1 MTAAA
6 AEPKYISRLALQSNP
21 FSAEVTEAGLYM
33 GPEIKQRLDLVLH
46 LLRAS
51 DKIPLLYGTNGLGKT
66 TTLKALMNRGGDDLR
81 FCLIQAEPS
90 LTIQFMVSRCLQVFG
105 APQEST
111 LGSNNLQLLQQRLQQ
126 LQTLQIRPVLL
137 IDDISKLAEPL
148 LQQIKAWFDWQHEGH
163 YLWRAVVTDV
173 TADAM
178 VAQNERIQP
187 LLLGPIPQQETA
199 AYLLQRLQG
208 VGFNGDSPFDDK
220 ALIRFHRQSSGVPA
234 ALNHLAHKFL
244 LGQGKPVQLPLSF
257 KFPAIS
263 LRWNKWF
270 GLVPLGVLFALILFY
285 QQQIND
291 LFVADKNTIED
302 DVLNTDALTEDLPMV
317 VVDEPE
323 ELTSVAEADRQE
335 LVELLEE
342 LEQADVE
349 AEPTTDSAVEPEIET
364 ITPADEEES
373 EPEPEPKQE
382 VTAEVVFEPVEII
395 EQPSQPADSEESI
408 ADVGMVNDDLSSE
421 TEKMTSETADE
432 EKVEPTSPP
441 EQINPPVELI
451 PEPATTTEKA
461 DTAFSELVDTTL
473 KDKEW
478 ILQQS
483 ATDFTFQLMGTWD
496 RAEVDNFVEKNELT
510 GNVAVFESMRNGEV
524 WYAVIYGVYPSKQVA
539 MRDSQQWPS
548 PLNKISAWLRRYD
561 GVQKQII
568 DKAPDR

>member
-21 FSAEVTEAGLYM
+21 FSTEVTEAGLYM

-51 DKIPLLYGTNGLGKT
+51 DKIPLLYGTHGLGKT

-148 LQQIKAWFDWQHEGH
+148 LQQLKAWFDWQHEGN

-178 VAQNERIQP
+178 AAQNERIQP

-220 ALIRFHRQSSGVPA
+220 ALIRFYRQSSGVPA

-244 LGQGKPVQLPLSF
+244 LGQGKPVQLPFSF
-257 KFPAIS
+257 KFPAVS

-291 LFVADKNTIED
+291 LFVADKSTIED

-342 LEQADVE
+342 LEQADIE
-349 AEPTTDSAVEPEIET
+349 AEPTTDSDVEPAIETISPTDEVEPE
-364 ITPADEEES
+364 
-373 EPEPEPKQE
+373 QE
-382 VTAEVVFEPVEII
+382 VAADVLLDPVEII
-395 EQPSQPADSEESI
+395 EQPSQTADSEESI
-408 ADVGMVNDDLSSE
+408 ADVVTVNDDSSSE
-421 TEKMTSETADE
+421 IEKVTSETAE
-432 EKVEPTSPP
+432 EQEVEPPSPT
-441 EQINPPVELI
+441 EQNNPPVELI

-461 DTAFSELVDTTL
+461 NTAFSDLVDTTL

-478 ILQQS
+478 IMQQS

-496 RAEVDNFVEKNELT
+496 RAEVDSFVQKNELT

-548 PLNKISAWLRRYD
+548 PLNKISPWLRRYD

>member
-51 DKIPLLYGTNGLGKT
+51 DKIPLLYGSNGLGKT

-148 LQQIKAWFDWQHEGH
+148 LQQLKTWFDWQHEGN

-173 TADAM
+173 TADVMAS
-178 VAQNERIQP
+178 QNERIQP

-208 VGFNGDSPFDDK
+208 VGFNGDSPFDNK

-244 LGQGKPVQLPLSF
+244 LGQGKPVQLPFSF
-257 KFPAIS
+257 KFPAVS

-270 GLVPLGVLFALILFY
+270 GLVPLGVLFALVLFY

-291 LFVADKNTIED
+291 LFVADKSTIED

-342 LEQADVE
+342 LEQTDIE
-349 AEPTTDSAVEPEIET
+349 AEPTTDSDVEAAIET
-364 ITPADEEES
+364 ISPTDEV
-373 EPEPEPKQE
+373 EPEPEQE
-382 VTAEVVFEPVEII
+382 VAADVLLDPVEII
-395 EQPSQPADSEESI
+395 EQPSQTADSEESI
-408 ADVGMVNDDLSSE
+408 ADVVTVNDDSSSE
-421 TEKMTSETADE
+421 IETVTSETAE
-432 EKVEPTSPP
+432 EQEVEPPSTP
-441 EQINPPVELI
+441 EQINPPIELI

-461 DTAFSELVDTTL
+461 DTAFSDLVDTTL

-478 ILQQS
+478 IMQQS

-496 RAEVDNFVEKNELT
+496 RSEVDSFVEKNELT

-539 MRDSQQWPS
+539 MRDSQQWSS
-548 PLNKISAWLRRYD
+548 PLNKISPWLRRYD

>member
-148 LQQIKAWFDWQHEGH
+148 LQQLKTWFDWQHEGN

-173 TADAM
+173 TADVMAS
-178 VAQNERIQP
+178 QNERIQP

-208 VGFNGDSPFDDK
+208 VGFNGDSPFDNN

-244 LGQGKPVQLPLSF
+244 LGQGKPVQLPFSF
-257 KFPAIS
+257 KFPAVS
-263 LRWNKWF
+263 LRWDKWF
-270 GLVPLGVLFALILFY
+270 GLVPLGVLFALVLFY

-291 LFVADKNTIED
+291 LFVADKSTIED

-342 LEQADVE
+342 LEQTDIE
-349 AEPTTDSAVEPEIET
+349 AEPTTDSDVEAAIET
-364 ITPADEEES
+364 ISPTDEV
-373 EPEPEPKQE
+373 EPEPEQE
-382 VTAEVVFEPVEII
+382 VAADVLLDPVEII
-395 EQPSQPADSEESI
+395 EQPSQTADSEESI
-408 ADVGMVNDDLSSE
+408 ADVVTVNDDSSSE
-421 TEKMTSETADE
+421 IEKVTSETAE
-432 EKVEPTSPP
+432 EQEVEPPSTP
-441 EQINPPVELI
+441 EQINPPIELI

-461 DTAFSELVDTTL
+461 DTAFSDLVDTTL

-478 ILQQS
+478 IMQQS

-496 RAEVDNFVEKNELT
+496 RSEVDSFVEKNELT

-539 MRDSQQWPS
+539 MRDSQQWSS
-548 PLNKISAWLRRYD
+548 PLNKISPWLRRYD

>member
-148 LQQIKAWFDWQHEGH
+148 LQQLKTWFDWQHEGN

-173 TADAM
+173 TADVMAS
-178 VAQNERIQP
+178 QNERIQP

-208 VGFNGDSPFDDK
+208 VGFNGDSPFDNN

-244 LGQGKPVQLPLSF
+244 LGQGKPVQLPFSF
-257 KFPAIS
+257 KFPAVS
-263 LRWNKWF
+263 LRWDKWF
-270 GLVPLGVLFALILFY
+270 GLVPLGVLFALVLFY

-291 LFVADKNTIED
+291 LFVADKSTIED

-342 LEQADVE
+342 LEQTDIE
-349 AEPTTDSAVEPEIET
+349 AEPTTDSDVEAAIET
-364 ITPADEEES
+364 ISPTDEV
-373 EPEPEPKQE
+373 EPEPEQE
-382 VTAEVVFEPVEII
+382 VAADVLLDPVEII
-395 EQPSQPADSEESI
+395 EQPSQTADSEESI
-408 ADVGMVNDDLSSE
+408 ADVVTVNDDSSSE
-421 TEKMTSETADE
+421 IEKVTSETA
-432 EKVEPTSPP
+432 
-441 EQINPPVELI
+441 
-451 PEPATTTEKA
+451 
-461 DTAFSELVDTTL
+461 FSDLVDTTL

-478 ILQQS
+478 IMQQS

-496 RAEVDNFVEKNELT
+496 RSEVDSFVEKNELT

-539 MRDSQQWPS
+539 MRDSQQWSS
-548 PLNKISAWLRRYD
+548 PLNKISPWLRRYD

>member
-1 MTAAA
+1 
-6 AEPKYISRLALQSNP
+6 
-21 FSAEVTEAGLYM
+21 
-33 GPEIKQRLDLVLH
+33 
-46 LLRAS
+46 
-51 DKIPLLYGTNGLGKT
+51 
-66 TTLKALMNRGGDDLR
+66 
-81 FCLIQAEPS
+81 
-90 LTIQFMVSRCLQVFG
+90 
-105 APQEST
+105 
-111 LGSNNLQLLQQRLQQ
+111 LQQRLQQ

-148 LQQIKAWFDWQHEGH
+148 LQQLKTWFDWQHEGN

-173 TADAM
+173 TADVMAS
-178 VAQNERIQP
+178 QNERIQP

-208 VGFNGDSPFDDK
+208 VGFNGDSPFDNK

-244 LGQGKPVQLPLSF
+244 LGQGKPVQLPFSF
-257 KFPAIS
+257 KFPAVS

-270 GLVPLGVLFALILFY
+270 GLVPLGVLFALVLFY

-291 LFVADKNTIED
+291 LFVADKSTIED

-342 LEQADVE
+342 LEQTDIE
-349 AEPTTDSAVEPEIET
+349 AEPTTDSDVEAAIET
-364 ITPADEEES
+364 ISPTDEV
-373 EPEPEPKQE
+373 EPEPEQE
-382 VTAEVVFEPVEII
+382 VAADVLLDPVEII
-395 EQPSQPADSEESI
+395 EQPSQTADSEESI
-408 ADVGMVNDDLSSE
+408 ADVVTVNDDSSSE
-421 TEKMTSETADE
+421 IETVTSETAE
-432 EKVEPTSPP
+432 EQEVEPPSTP

-461 DTAFSELVDTTL
+461 DTAFSDLVDTTL

-478 ILQQS
+478 IMQQS

-496 RAEVDNFVEKNELT
+496 RSEVDSFVEKNELT

-539 MRDSQQWPS
+539 MRDSQQWSS
-548 PLNKISAWLRRYD
+548 PLNKISPWLRRYD

>member
-1 MTAAA
+1 
-6 AEPKYISRLALQSNP
+6 
-21 FSAEVTEAGLYM
+21 M

-148 LQQIKAWFDWQHEGH
+148 LQQLKTWFDWQHEGN

-173 TADAM
+173 TADVMAS
-178 VAQNERIQP
+178 QNERIQP

-208 VGFNGDSPFDDK
+208 VGFNGDSPFDNK

-244 LGQGKPVQLPLSF
+244 LGQGKPVQLPFSF
-257 KFPAIS
+257 KFPAVS

-270 GLVPLGVLFALILFY
+270 GLVPLGVLFALVLFY

-291 LFVADKNTIED
+291 LFVADKSTIED

-342 LEQADVE
+342 LEQTDIE
-349 AEPTTDSAVEPEIET
+349 AEPTTDSDVEAAIET
-364 ITPADEEES
+364 ISPTDEV
-373 EPEPEPKQE
+373 EPEPEQE
-382 VTAEVVFEPVEII
+382 VAADVLLDPVEII
-395 EQPSQPADSEESI
+395 EQPSQTADSEESI
-408 ADVGMVNDDLSSE
+408 ADVVTVNDDSSSE
-421 TEKMTSETADE
+421 IEKVTSETAE
-432 EKVEPTSPP
+432 EQEVEPPSTP
-441 EQINPPVELI
+441 EQINPPIELI
-451 PEPATTTEKA
+451 PVPATTTEKA
-461 DTAFSELVDTTL
+461 DTAFSDLVDTTL

-478 ILQQS
+478 IMQQS

-496 RAEVDNFVEKNELT
+496 RSEVDSFVEKNELT

-539 MRDSQQWPS
+539 MRDSQQWSS
-548 PLNKISAWLRRYD
+548 PLNKISPWLRRYD

>member
-1 MTAAA
+1 
-6 AEPKYISRLALQSNP
+6 
-21 FSAEVTEAGLYM
+21 M

-51 DKIPLLYGTNGLGKT
+51 DKIPLLYGSNGLGKT

-148 LQQIKAWFDWQHEGH
+148 LQQLKTWFDWQHEGN

-173 TADAM
+173 TADVMAS
-178 VAQNERIQP
+178 QNERIQP

-208 VGFNGDSPFDDK
+208 VGFNGDSPFDNK

-244 LGQGKPVQLPLSF
+244 LGQGKPVQLPFSF
-257 KFPAIS
+257 KFPAVS

-270 GLVPLGVLFALILFY
+270 GLVPLGVLFALVLFY

-291 LFVADKNTIED
+291 LFVADKSTIED

-342 LEQADVE
+342 LEQTDIE
-349 AEPTTDSAVEPEIET
+349 AEPTTDSDVEAAIET
-364 ITPADEEES
+364 ISPTDEV
-373 EPEPEPKQE
+373 EPEPEQE
-382 VTAEVVFEPVEII
+382 VAADVLLDPVEII
-395 EQPSQPADSEESI
+395 EQPSQTADSEESI
-408 ADVGMVNDDLSSE
+408 ADVVTVNDDSSSE
-421 TEKMTSETADE
+421 IEKVTSETAE
-432 EKVEPTSPP
+432 EQEVEPPSTP
-441 EQINPPVELI
+441 EQINPPIELI

-461 DTAFSELVDTTL
+461 DTAFSDLVDTTL

-478 ILQQS
+478 IMQQS

-496 RAEVDNFVEKNELT
+496 RSEVDSFVEKNELT

-539 MRDSQQWPS
+539 MRDSQQWSS
-548 PLNKISAWLRRYD
+548 PLNKISPWLRRYD

>member
-51 DKIPLLYGTNGLGKT
+51 DKIPLLYGSNGLGKT

-148 LQQIKAWFDWQHEGH
+148 LQQLKTWFDWKHEGN

-173 TADAM
+173 TADVMAS
-178 VAQNERIQP
+178 QNERIQP

-208 VGFNGDSPFDDK
+208 VGFNGDSPFDNK

-244 LGQGKPVQLPLSF
+244 LGQGKPVQLPFSF
-257 KFPAIS
+257 KFPAVS

-270 GLVPLGVLFALILFY
+270 GLVPLGVLFALVLFY

-291 LFVADKNTIED
+291 LFVADKSTIED

-342 LEQADVE
+342 LEQTDIE
-349 AEPTTDSAVEPEIET
+349 AEPTTDSDVEAAIET
-364 ITPADEEES
+364 ISPTDEV
-373 EPEPEPKQE
+373 EPEPEQE
-382 VTAEVVFEPVEII
+382 VAADVLLDPVEII
-395 EQPSQPADSEESI
+395 EQPSQTADSEESI
-408 ADVGMVNDDLSSE
+408 ADVVTVNDDSSSE
-421 TEKMTSETADE
+421 IEKVTSETAE
-432 EKVEPTSPP
+432 EQEVEPPSTP
-441 EQINPPVELI
+441 EQINPPIELI

-461 DTAFSELVDTTL
+461 DTAFSDLVDTTL

-478 ILQQS
+478 IMQQS

-496 RAEVDNFVEKNELT
+496 RSEVDSFVEKNELT

-539 MRDSQQWPS
+539 MRDSQQWSS
-548 PLNKISAWLRRYD
+548 PLNKISPWLRRYD

>member
-51 DKIPLLYGTNGLGKT
+51 DKIPLLYGSNGLGKT

-148 LQQIKAWFDWQHEGH
+148 LQQLKTWFDWQHEGN

-173 TADAM
+173 TADVMAS
-178 VAQNERIQP
+178 QNERIQP

-208 VGFNGDSPFDDK
+208 VGFNGDSPFDNK

-244 LGQGKPVQLPLSF
+244 LGQGKPVQLPFSF
-257 KFPAIS
+257 KFPAVS

-270 GLVPLGVLFALILFY
+270 GLVPLGVLFALVLFY

-291 LFVADKNTIED
+291 LFVADKSTIED

-342 LEQADVE
+342 LEQTDIE
-349 AEPTTDSAVEPEIET
+349 AEPTTDSDVEAAIET
-364 ITPADEEES
+364 ISPTDEV
-373 EPEPEPKQE
+373 EPEPEQE
-382 VTAEVVFEPVEII
+382 VAADVLLDPVEII
-395 EQPSQPADSEESI
+395 EQPSQTADSEESI
-408 ADVGMVNDDLSSE
+408 ADVVTVNDDSSSE
-421 TEKMTSETADE
+421 IEKVTSETAE
-432 EKVEPTSPP
+432 EQEVEPPSTP
-441 EQINPPVELI
+441 EQINPPIELI

-461 DTAFSELVDTTL
+461 DTAFSDLVDTTL

-478 ILQQS
+478 IMQQS

-496 RAEVDNFVEKNELT
+496 RSEVDSFVEKNELT

-539 MRDSQQWPS
+539 MRDSQQWSS
-548 PLNKISAWLRRYD
+548 PLNKISVSEKIPFSSKPERSF
-561 GVQKQII
+561 
-568 DKAPDR
+568 

>member
-51 DKIPLLYGTNGLGKT
+51 DKIPLLYGSNGLGKT

-90 LTIQFMVSRCLQVFG
+90 LTIQFMVSSCLQVFG

-148 LQQIKAWFDWQHEGH
+148 LQQLKTWFDWQHEGN

-173 TADAM
+173 TADVMAS
-178 VAQNERIQP
+178 QNERIQP

-208 VGFNGDSPFDDK
+208 VGFNGDSPFDNK

-244 LGQGKPVQLPLSF
+244 LGQGKPVQLPFSF
-257 KFPAIS
+257 KFPAVS

-270 GLVPLGVLFALILFY
+270 GLVPLGVLFALVLFY

-291 LFVADKNTIED
+291 LFVADKSTIED
-302 DVLNTDALTEDLPMV
+302 DVLNTDALTENLPMV

-342 LEQADVE
+342 LEQTDIE
-349 AEPTTDSAVEPEIET
+349 AEPTTDSDVEAAIET
-364 ITPADEEES
+364 ISPTDEV
-373 EPEPEPKQE
+373 EPEPEQE
-382 VTAEVVFEPVEII
+382 VAADVLLDPVEII
-395 EQPSQPADSEESI
+395 EQPSQTADSEESI
-408 ADVGMVNDDLSSE
+408 ADVDTVNDDSSSE
-421 TEKMTSETADE
+421 TEKVTSETADE
-432 EKVEPTSPP
+432 QEVEPPSPP

-461 DTAFSELVDTTL
+461 DTAFSDLVDTTL

-478 ILQQS
+478 IMQQS

-496 RAEVDNFVEKNELT
+496 RAEVDSFVEKNELT
-510 GNVAVFESMRNGEV
+510 GNVAVFESIRNGEV

-539 MRDSQQWPS
+539 MRDSQQWSS
-548 PLNKISAWLRRYD
+548 PLNKISPWLRRYD

>member
-105 APQEST
+105 APQEIT

-148 LQQIKAWFDWQHEGH
+148 LQQLKTWFDWQHEGN

-173 TADAM
+173 TADVMAS
-178 VAQNERIQP
+178 QNERIQP

-208 VGFNGDSPFDDK
+208 VGFNGDSPFDNK

-244 LGQGKPVQLPLSF
+244 LGQGKPVQLPFSF
-257 KFPAIS
+257 KFPAVS

-270 GLVPLGVLFALILFY
+270 GLVPLGVLFALVLFY

-291 LFVADKNTIED
+291 LFVADKSTIED

-342 LEQADVE
+342 LEQTDIE
-349 AEPTTDSAVEPEIET
+349 AEPTTDSDVEAAIET
-364 ITPADEEES
+364 ISPTDEV
-373 EPEPEPKQE
+373 EPEPEQE
-382 VTAEVVFEPVEII
+382 VAADVLLDPVEII
-395 EQPSQPADSEESI
+395 EQPSQTADSEESI
-408 ADVGMVNDDLSSE
+408 ADVVTVNDDSSSE
-421 TEKMTSETADE
+421 IEKVTSETAE
-432 EKVEPTSPP
+432 EQEVEPPSTP
-441 EQINPPVELI
+441 EQINPPIELI

-461 DTAFSELVDTTL
+461 DTAFSDLVDTTL

-478 ILQQS
+478 IMQQS

-496 RAEVDNFVEKNELT
+496 RSEVDSFVEKNELT

-539 MRDSQQWPS
+539 MRDSQQWSS
-548 PLNKISAWLRRYD
+548 PLNKISPWLRRYD

>member
-51 DKIPLLYGTNGLGKT
+51 DKIPLLYGSNGLGKT

-148 LQQIKAWFDWQHEGH
+148 LQQLKTWFDWQHEGN

-173 TADAM
+173 TADVMAS
-178 VAQNERIQP
+178 QNERIQP

-208 VGFNGDSPFDDK
+208 VGFNGDSPFDNK

-244 LGQGKPVQLPLSF
+244 LGQGKPVQLPFSF
-257 KFPAIS
+257 KFPAVS

-270 GLVPLGVLFALILFY
+270 GLVPLGVLFALVLFY

-291 LFVADKNTIED
+291 LFVADKSTIED

-342 LEQADVE
+342 LEQTDIE
-349 AEPTTDSAVEPEIET
+349 AEPTTDSDVEAAIET
-364 ITPADEEES
+364 ISPTDEV
-373 EPEPEPKQE
+373 EPEPEQE
-382 VTAEVVFEPVEII
+382 VAADVLLDPVEII
-395 EQPSQPADSEESI
+395 EQPSQTADSEESI
-408 ADVGMVNDDLSSE
+408 ADVVTVNDDSSSE
-421 TEKMTSETADE
+421 IEKVTSETAE
-432 EKVEPTSPP
+432 EQEVEPPSTP
-441 EQINPPVELI
+441 EQINPPIELI

-461 DTAFSELVDTTL
+461 DTAFSDLVDTTL

-478 ILQQS
+478 IMQQS

-496 RAEVDNFVEKNELT
+496 RSEVDSFVEKNELT

-539 MRDSQQWPS
+539 MRDSQQWSS
-548 PLNKISAWLRRYD
+548 PLNKISPWLRRYD

>member
-148 LQQIKAWFDWQHEGH
+148 LQQLKTWFDWQHEGN

-173 TADAM
+173 TADVMAS
-178 VAQNERIQP
+178 QNERIQP

-208 VGFNGDSPFDDK
+208 VGFNGDSPFDNK

-244 LGQGKPVQLPLSF
+244 LGQGKPVQLPFSF
-257 KFPAIS
+257 KFPAVS

-270 GLVPLGVLFALILFY
+270 GLVPLGVLFALVLFY

-291 LFVADKNTIED
+291 LFVADKSTIED

-342 LEQADVE
+342 LEQTDIE
-349 AEPTTDSAVEPEIET
+349 AEPTTDSDVEAAIET
-364 ITPADEEES
+364 ISPTDEV
-373 EPEPEPKQE
+373 EPEPEQE
-382 VTAEVVFEPVEII
+382 VAADVLLDPVEII
-395 EQPSQPADSEESI
+395 EQPSQTADSEESI
-408 ADVGMVNDDLSSE
+408 ADVVTVNDDSSSE
-421 TEKMTSETADE
+421 IETVTSETAE
-432 EKVEPTSPP
+432 EQEVEPPSTP

-461 DTAFSELVDTTL
+461 DTAFSDLVDTTL

-478 ILQQS
+478 IMQQS

-496 RAEVDNFVEKNELT
+496 RSEVDSFVEKNELT

-539 MRDSQQWPS
+539 MRDSQQWSS
-548 PLNKISAWLRRYD
+548 PLNKISPWLRRYD

>member
-51 DKIPLLYGTNGLGKT
+51 DKIPLLYGSNGLGKT

-148 LQQIKAWFDWQHEGH
+148 LQQLKTWFDWQHEGN

-173 TADAM
+173 TADVMAS
-178 VAQNERIQP
+178 QNERIQP

-208 VGFNGDSPFDDK
+208 VGFNGDSPFDNK

-244 LGQGKPVQLPLSF
+244 LGQGKPVQLPFSF
-257 KFPAIS
+257 KFPAVS

-270 GLVPLGVLFALILFY
+270 GLVPLGVLFALVLFY

-291 LFVADKNTIED
+291 LFVADKSTIED

-342 LEQADVE
+342 LEQTDIE
-349 AEPTTDSAVEPEIET
+349 AEPTTDSDVEAAIET
-364 ITPADEEES
+364 ISPTDEV
-373 EPEPEPKQE
+373 EPEPEQE
-382 VTAEVVFEPVEII
+382 VAADVLLDPVEII
-395 EQPSQPADSEESI
+395 EQPSQTADSEESI
-408 ADVGMVNDDLSSE
+408 ADVVTVNDDSSSE
-421 TEKMTSETADE
+421 IEKVTSETAE
-432 EKVEPTSPP
+432 EQEVEPPSTP
-441 EQINPPVELI
+441 EQINPPIELI

-461 DTAFSELVDTTL
+461 DTAFSDLVDTTL

-478 ILQQS
+478 IMQQS

-496 RAEVDNFVEKNELT
+496 RSEVDSFVEKNELT
-510 GNVAVFESMRNGEV
+510 GNVAGFESMRNGEV

-539 MRDSQQWPS
+539 MRDSQQWSS
-548 PLNKISAWLRRYD
+548 PLNKISPWLRRYD

>member
-148 LQQIKAWFDWQHEGH
+148 LQQLKTWFDWQHEGN

-173 TADAM
+173 TADVMAS
-178 VAQNERIQP
+178 QNERIQP

-208 VGFNGDSPFDDK
+208 VGFNGDSPFDNK

-244 LGQGKPVQLPLSF
+244 LGQGKPVQLPFSF
-257 KFPAIS
+257 KFPAVS

-270 GLVPLGVLFALILFY
+270 GLVPLGVLFALVLFY

-291 LFVADKNTIED
+291 LFVADKSTIED

-342 LEQADVE
+342 LEQTDIE
-349 AEPTTDSAVEPEIET
+349 AEPTTDSDVEAAIET
-364 ITPADEEES
+364 ISPTDEV
-373 EPEPEPKQE
+373 EPEPEQE
-382 VTAEVVFEPVEII
+382 VAADVLLDPVEII
-395 EQPSQPADSEESI
+395 EQPSQTADSEESI
-408 ADVGMVNDDLSSE
+408 ADVVTVNDDSSSE
-421 TEKMTSETADE
+421 IETVTSETAE
-432 EKVEPTSPP
+432 EQEVEPPSTP
-441 EQINPPVELI
+441 EQINPPIELI

-461 DTAFSELVDTTL
+461 DTAFSDLVDTTL

-478 ILQQS
+478 IMQQS

-496 RAEVDNFVEKNELT
+496 RSEVDSFVEKNELT

-539 MRDSQQWPS
+539 MRDSQQWSS
-548 PLNKISAWLRRYD
+548 PLNKISPWLRRYD

>member
-148 LQQIKAWFDWQHEGH
+148 LQQLKTWFDWQHEGN

-173 TADAM
+173 TADVMAS
-178 VAQNERIQP
+178 QNERIQP

-208 VGFNGDSPFDDK
+208 VGFNGDSPFDNK

-244 LGQGKPVQLPLSF
+244 LGQGKPVQLPFSF
-257 KFPAIS
+257 KFPAVS

-270 GLVPLGVLFALILFY
+270 GLVPLGVLFALVLFY

-291 LFVADKNTIED
+291 LFVADKSTIED

-342 LEQADVE
+342 LEQTDIE
-349 AEPTTDSAVEPEIET
+349 AEPTTDSDVEAAIET
-364 ITPADEEES
+364 ISPTDEV
-373 EPEPEPKQE
+373 EPEPEQE
-382 VTAEVVFEPVEII
+382 VAADVLLDPVEII
-395 EQPSQPADSEESI
+395 EQPSQTADSEESI
-408 ADVGMVNDDLSSE
+408 ADVVTVNDDSSSE
-421 TEKMTSETADE
+421 IEKVTSETAE
-432 EKVEPTSPP
+432 EQEVEPPSTP
-441 EQINPPVELI
+441 EQINPPIELI
-451 PEPATTTEKA
+451 PVPATTTEKA
-461 DTAFSELVDTTL
+461 DTAFSDLVDTTL

-478 ILQQS
+478 IMQQS

-496 RAEVDNFVEKNELT
+496 RSEVDSFVEKNELT

-539 MRDSQQWPS
+539 MRDSQQWSS
-548 PLNKISAWLRRYD
+548 PLNKISPWLRRYD

>member
-137 IDDISKLAEPL
+137 VDDISKLAEPL
-148 LQQIKAWFDWQHEGH
+148 LQQLKTWFDWQHEGN

-173 TADAM
+173 TADVMAS
-178 VAQNERIQP
+178 QNERIQP

-208 VGFNGDSPFDDK
+208 VGFNGDSPFDNK

-244 LGQGKPVQLPLSF
+244 LGQGKPVQLPFSF
-257 KFPAIS
+257 KFPAVS

-270 GLVPLGVLFALILFY
+270 GLVPLGVLFALVLFY

-291 LFVADKNTIED
+291 LFVADKSTIED

-342 LEQADVE
+342 LEQTDIE
-349 AEPTTDSAVEPEIET
+349 AEPTTDSDVEAAIET
-364 ITPADEEES
+364 ISPTDEV
-373 EPEPEPKQE
+373 EPEPEQE
-382 VTAEVVFEPVEII
+382 VAADVLLDPVEII
-395 EQPSQPADSEESI
+395 EQPSQTADSEESI
-408 ADVGMVNDDLSSE
+408 ADVVTVNDDSSSE
-421 TEKMTSETADE
+421 IEKVTSETAE
-432 EKVEPTSPP
+432 EQEVEPPSTP
-441 EQINPPVELI
+441 EQINPPIELI

-461 DTAFSELVDTTL
+461 DTAFSDLVDTTL

-478 ILQQS
+478 IMQQS

-496 RAEVDNFVEKNELT
+496 RAEVDSFVEKNELT
-510 GNVAVFESMRNGEV
+510 GNVAVFESIRNGEV

-539 MRDSQQWPS
+539 MRDSQQWSS
-548 PLNKISAWLRRYD
+548 PLNKISPWLRRYD